1 MLMLYV
7 TYLIGGYGWTKALSI
22 AGNMYLPKTALPQI
36 LRMVVLVEW
45 NTSAAPLIA
54 KFQGKIMVPLMIF
67 IDCTDRFCVLRDGSR
82 TVATSKMER
91 FVIIFNG

>member
-7 TYLIGGYGWTKALSI
+7 TYLIGEYGWTKALSI